1 MMRRR
6 QLSLSLLGLTA
17 IASALWISGCS
28 PSPETE
34 ADTFKV
40 GLLTPGPISDGG
52 WNAGAYQALQAIEKD
67 LGARVSNQQVA
78 TPAEFEQGF
87 RAYAEQG
94 FDLVFG
100 HGFEFQDPALRVAKD
115 FPDTRFVV
123 SSGAVSAANVASLQ
137 FDLDQATYLAGMLA
151 ASLSKTGR
159 AGCVGGIE
167 LPVIKKTFDG
177 FIAGAKS
184 VNPDFVVT
192 TAYTGNFEDVAAA
205 RAAANA
211 MISQGADF
219 LIHNAD
225 AAGLGVFQAAKE
237 HGILAFGT
245 NGDQSRAAPETVLA
259 SAVIS
264 IPAAFLGE
272 ARAVKSGSFQGRVV
286 QEGLDGGAIQLVY
299 NPGLESRVP
308 EPVKTRVATA
318 EEQIRLGK
326 LEVNP

>member
-1 MMRRR
+1 MIRRSR
-6 QLSLSLLGLTA
+6 SGLALLG
-17 IASALWISGCS
+17 ALALFALGCTQGTEDGKSG
-28 PSPETE
+28 
-34 ADTFKV
+34 FKV

-52 WNAGAYQALQAIEKD
+52 WNAGAYEALEGIEKE
-67 LGARVSNQQVA
+67 LGAQISTQQVA
-78 TPAEFEQGF
+78 TPADFEQGF
-87 RAYAEQG
+87 RGYAQQG
-94 FDLVFG
+94 FALVFG
-100 HGFEFQDPALRVAKD
+100 HGFEFQDPAIRAAKD
-115 FPDTRFVV
+115 FPNTDFVV
-123 SSGAVSAANVASLQ
+123 SSGSVAATNVASLQ

-159 AGCVGGIE
+159 AGCIGGIE

-184 VNPDFVVT
+184 VNPDFVVS

-205 RAAANA
+205 RAAASA

-225 AAGLGVFQAAKE
+225 AAGLGVFQAAKD
-237 HGILAFGT
+237 HDVLAFGT
-245 NGDQSRAAPETVLA
+245 NGDQSAAAPETVLA

-264 IPAAFLGE
+264 IPAAFLQV
-272 ARAVKSGSFQGRVV
+272 ARESKEKRFQGRVV
-286 QEGLDGGAIQLVY
+286 QEELSNGAISLVY
-299 NPGLESRVP
+299 NPRLESRVP
-308 EPVKTRVATA
+308 AEVKAKVAAA